1 MKQINL
7 PMKRSF
13 LEFMSLCEA
22 AYDKD
27 IAARGFQMSG
37 SARPGG
43 EGRLSPKRTK
53 DTQGNIK
60 STAKQQKRMK
70 AAGGGKMVPAK
81 KYKLRKDAGKPNPRR
96 SPAGREQQPTKE
108 RGSARETQL
117 AAAKAER
124 RKAAQARIA
133 AKKGKVTVLPS
144 QATSKPKT
152 KSKDLE
158 RKASQMLT
166 KKKKQTVD
174 PNYKPQKASGYTRAE
189 RRAIKRQGDKL
200 IGDIQKGINRPK
212 SAYAVKLGGGK
223 MMS

>member
-108 RGSARETQL
+108 RGTAGLSPREQQ
-117 AAAKAER
+117 
-124 RKAAQARIA
+124 RKAAMERRA
-133 AKKGKVTVLPS
+133 AKTG
-144 QATSKPKT
+144 AKPKT
-152 KSKDLE
+152 ADELL
-158 RKASQMLT
+158 RKKAKAKVSP
-166 KKKKQTVD
+166 D
-174 PNYKPQKASGYTRAE
+174 YKPQKASGMTRAE
-189 RRAIKRQGDKL
+189 RMKVVRKGETKLRNIMKDQGIADYKKETGKDPDKKAKTK
-200 IGDIQKGINRPK
+200 IMGRVHQRMNT
-212 SAYAVKLGGGK
+212 
-223 MMS
+223 